1 MKADLTKTKNK
12 SLVGADLR
20 ETSFL
25 LANLSGVNL
34 SDTTLAATNFLRTTL
49 IGVDFTNL
57 SNIPNGVLFV
67 KSTLTN
73 SNFEGVNMSPIH
85 VKIDTFENKA
95 YLKQEYES
103 GILSARTLVVTLFD
117 SGLDNKQILSTEVNG
132 NDLVVEYIYINNFRD
147 ANLENANFK
156 NAILWN
162 VKFHS
167 ANLANADLSGAD
179 LSGTLLNHA
188 NLSNANLQGADLSG
202 ASLSGANLSG
212 AKLSGL
218 IYDQYTILNCLNHD
232 ICAN

>member
-12 SLVGADLR
+12 SLVGADLS

-117 SGLDNKQILSTEVNG
+117 SGLDNKQIGKQLGISEHTVKTHLRN
-132 NDLVVEYIYINNFRD
+132 IYSKTNTHNRT
-147 ANLENANFK
+147 
-156 NAILWN
+156 
-162 VKFHS
+162 
-167 ANLANADLSGAD
+167 NLALSI
-179 LSGTLLNHA
+179 LS
-188 NLSNANLQGADLSG
+188 SE
-202 ASLSGANLSG
+202 
-212 AKLSGL
+212 
-218 IYDQYTILNCLNHD
+218 
-232 ICAN
+232 